1 MIRLL
6 MELGMER
13 SAIYTDEMQNC
24 SLATVTGAVM
34 AGILFYA
41 AGTVQG
47 GTALGSLQT
56 AGIAAA
62 VFVPMA
68 RELRGYA
75 AVGGEWLLV
84 AFIFCGTYCAAHKWV
99 CNKIFEEGKHE

>member
-1 MIRLL
+1 MKLAEAWTLVFL
-6 MELGMER
+6 MELLVA
-13 SAIYTDEMQNC
+13 AIP
-24 SLATVTGAVM
+24 
-34 AGILFYA
+34 
-41 AGTVQG
+41 
-47 GTALGSLQT
+47 